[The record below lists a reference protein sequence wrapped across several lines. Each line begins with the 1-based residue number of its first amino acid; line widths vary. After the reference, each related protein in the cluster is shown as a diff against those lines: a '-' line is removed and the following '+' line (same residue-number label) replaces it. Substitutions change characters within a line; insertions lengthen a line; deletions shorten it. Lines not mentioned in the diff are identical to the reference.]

1 MKSEKLATVNLEKSA
16 DVARLRDVAM
26 TLTNVLG
33 FGAFERTRT
42 VTAIVELG
50 RNAIEHGQKGRAT
63 FALTEVRG
71 KPALDLTVIDQGRG
85 IPREQ
90 LDPNGAV
97 GSSSS
102 SGMGLG
108 LRGVQRIAE
117 RFAVETGHEGTRI
130 NTSFLPLAAQADSR
144 LLVARAAE
152 ALSALSAKDPTAA
165 LTEENRALTEG
176 IADRDLLMQELH
188 HRTGNNLALI
198 VALIR
203 MSKSQAEAEETHQV
217 LRELEIR
224 VGSLAKAHELMQ
236 RSASASEL
244 DLCDML
250 QEVAANAERAF
261 SGGGRAVVIGV
272 DCPPLELESK
282 LAIDIGLIV
291 GELIT
296 NAYKYAFVG
305 RDSGRISVT
314 MKGGLQEGLVLN
326 VADDGVGLPEDAER
340 PERSQS
346 LGWRMIRT
354 LTFQHGATLSVDG
367 AGGLSVQVKFPA
379 QG

>member
-1 MKSEKLATVNLEKSA
+1 MKPAKLTTVNLEKSA

-85 IPREQ
+85 IPQEH

-97 GSSSS
+97 GSSS

-117 RFAVETGHEGTRI
+117 RFEVETGHEGTRI
-130 NTSFLPLAAQADSR
+130 NTSFLSSAAVPDSGLLA
-144 LLVARAAE
+144 ARAAE
-152 ALSALSAKDPTAA
+152 ALSALNAKDPTAA
-165 LTEENRALTEG
+165 LTEQNRALTEG

-224 VGSLAKAHELMQ
+224 VGALAKAHELMQ
-236 RSASASEL
+236 RTTGAGDLEL
-244 DLCDML
+244 GEML
-250 QEVAANAERAF
+250 QEVASNAERAF
-261 SGGGRAVVIGV
+261 SGSGREVTIGV
-272 DCPPLELESK
+272 VCPQMELEGK
-282 LAIDIGLIV
+282 LVIDIGLIV

-296 NAYKYAFVG
+296 NAYKYAFTG
-305 RDSGRISVT
+305 RDRGTISVRVE
-314 MKGGLQEGLVLN
+314 GSLQAGLVLN
-326 VADDGVGLPEDAER
+326 IADDGVGLPEGAER

-354 LTFQHGATLSVDG
+354 LTFQHGATLSVES
-367 AGGLSVQVKFPA
+367 AGGLSVHVKFPA